1 MNNKYTQDMTGT
13 GQHVELPDPGPE
25 QERYNDWILW
35 KLRQSPEYHKAIR
48 GNRIENKNEF
58 QTGIFEVFKNLLKG
72 SSLTLAVIYTLGH
85 IIIAANVVYWMTG
98 ASLFEAGV
106 VALVE
111 PMFNGVWFYI
121 LHKLWKKY
129 S

>member
-13 GQHVELPDPGPE
+13 GQHIELPDPGPE
-25 QERYNDWILW
+25 PERYNDWILW

-48 GNRIENKNEF
+48 GNRVENKNEF

-72 SSLTLAVIYTLGH
+72 SSLILAVIYTLGH
-85 IIIAANVVYWMTG
+85 VIIAANVVYWMTG

>member
-1 MNNKYTQDMTGT
+1 MNNKYTQDMAGT

-25 QERYNDWILW
+25 PERYNDWILW

-48 GNRIENKNEF
+48 GNKIENKNEF

-85 IIIAANVVYWMTG
+85 VIIAANVVYWMTG

>member
-13 GQHVELPDPGPE
+13 GQHIELPDPGPE
-25 QERYNDWILW
+25 PERYNDWILW
-35 KLRQSPEYHKAIR
+35 KLRQSSEYHKAIR
-48 GNRIENKNEF
+48 GNKIENKNEF

-85 IIIAANVVYWMTG
+85 VIIAANVVYWMTG

>member
-25 QERYNDWILW
+25 PERYYDWMLW
-35 KLRQSPEYHKAIR
+35 KLRQSPQWREAIHS
-48 GNRIENKNEF
+48 NKIEKKTEF

-111 PMFNGVWFYI
+111 PMFNGIWFYI

-129 S
+129 I